1 MNTSQLESQG
11 EYSVCLKNHS
21 DPGQTRDLS
30 IVLKPPEDKDCMESI
45 ASSSRIQVPTV
56 SNAQNSNEY
65 VIVESPVKGK
75 RTTSKDKSNTCKIS
89 SQHIVS
95 SPTSDQASTSSGRVL
110 GPFWNLRCQELS
122 PKLWLPTETDCVDLH
137 SNWSSGS
144 FNTIKSNSW
153 FSIKHWK
160 EKQQTDQNSQKICS
174 QSMFSIAE
182 SIEKENTKKKRT
194 NKVRKS
200 TKDVPNKIRRFRLNP
215 DPETASILRRW
226 FGSVRSTYN
235 WALGCIKAKPDKYKC
250 TDYIWLRKR
259 FVNKCNIPKDRKYL
273 LDVPKEVRDTA
284 IIDLAQAY
292 KTNFKIRK
300 NNPSHTFDIKFRSK
314 KDNQSINIGSS
325 AIKSLSGNALTMYPT
340 YLLNKL
346 KLYTRN
352 NRDELNQII
361 YDCKLTMDRLNRF
374 HLHVPQYSASASDNQ
389 TGNKHSWCAVD
400 PGVRTLLTV
409 YSPEYGVCFKLADGD
424 IGRVYRLCVHLD
436 NLISRYNTSENSK
449 KKRKSMSKA
458 IIRMRLRIRHIVD
471 EVHWKCIRF
480 ILDRFQNVII
490 PPFEVSNMINRA
502 TRKIR
507 TKTVR
512 QMLSWRHY
520 VLRTRLIAAAE
531 QAGVNVYVRTEEYTT
546 KTCTHCGAL
555 KQNVGGAKTYMCH
568 HCHMVTDRDVNGSRN
583 IFIKNASG
591 GSEGPTL
598 PSDFATLSL
607 RSRTSPASKTRSKL
621 KKESAS
627 NDEETLRLLGPRIHS
642 S

>member
-1 MNTSQLESQG
+1 
-11 EYSVCLKNHS
+11 
-21 DPGQTRDLS
+21 
-30 IVLKPPEDKDCMESI
+30 
-45 ASSSRIQVPTV
+45 
-56 SNAQNSNEY
+56 
-65 VIVESPVKGK
+65 
-75 RTTSKDKSNTCKIS
+75 
-89 SQHIVS
+89 
-95 SPTSDQASTSSGRVL
+95 
-110 GPFWNLRCQELS
+110 
-122 PKLWLPTETDCVDLH
+122 
-137 SNWSSGS
+137 
-144 FNTIKSNSW
+144 
-153 FSIKHWK
+153 
-160 EKQQTDQNSQKICS
+160 
-174 QSMFSIAE
+174 MFSIAE
-182 SIEKENTKKKRT
+182 SMEKENTKRKRT

-200 TKDVPNKIRRFRLNP
+200 TKDVPNKIRRFRLSPN
-215 DPETASILRRW
+215 PETASILRRW

-259 FVNKCNIPKDRKYL
+259 FVNKCNIPNNRKYL
-273 LDVPKEVRDTA
+273 LVVPKEVRDTA

-292 KTNFKIRK
+292 KTNFKKRK

-314 KDNQSINIGSS
+314 KDNQSINISSS
-325 AIKSLSGNALTMYPT
+325 AIKSLSDNALRMYPK
-340 YLLNKL
+340 YLVNKI
-346 KLYTRN
+346 KFYTRN
-352 NRDELNQII
+352 NRDGLNQIV

-374 HLHVPQYSASASDNQ
+374 HLHVPQYSAPASDNQ

-400 PGVRTLLTV
+400 PGVRTLMTV
-409 YSPEYGVCFKLADGD
+409 YSPEYGACFKLADGD

-436 NLISRYNTSENSK
+436 NLISKMYNTNDK
-449 KKRKSMSKA
+449 NKRKRMSKA

-490 PPFEVSNMINRA
+490 PPFEVSNMVNRA
-502 TRKIR
+502 TRKISR
-507 TKTVR
+507 KTVR

-520 VLRTRLIAAAE
+520 ALRTRLIAAAE

-555 KQNVGGAKTYMCH
+555 KQNVGGAKTYTCH

-583 IFIKNASG
+583 IFIKNALE

-607 RSRTSPASKTRSKL
+607 LSRTPTGSKARSKL

-627 NDEETLRLLGPRIHS
+627 EGGTLRLANDEETLRLANDEETLRMLDSRI
-642 S
+642 